1 MDTKYKKLTEGQ
13 KSRLTISVLEGDS
26 YTIAAGKFG
35 VSKQTAHDICKRYYL
50 KIFPLIT
57 EREALGI
64 NFNDIKSL
72 RRGWGKVSQHIIR
85 TNGAE

>member
-1 MDTKYKKLTEGQ
+1 MATKYKKLTDAQ

-26 YTIAAGKFG
+26 YTSAARKFN
-35 VSKQTAHDICKRYYL
+35 VSKQTAYDICKRYYL

-57 EREALGI
+57 EREELEI
-64 NFNDIKSL
+64 KFNDISSL
-72 RRGWGKVSQHIIR
+72 RRGWRAVSQHVIR